1 MNDYDLAHHLAALG
15 SSIVASHF
23 GVVKSGDLKKRSDPV
38 TIADREAEAAI
49 VGFLKTERPTDGILA
64 EEGSGSA
71 ARGRRWIIDPLDGT
85 VNFIHGIPQIS
96 VSIALYEGDQPLV
109 GVVRD
114 VCRDEVFAASFGEG
128 ATLNGEQ
135 IEVTATDD
143 LAHAVVGTGFPYDH
157 HLYAE
162 AYAANLAAVLADV
175 NGIRRMGSAALDL
188 AWVAAGR
195 LDAYWELVLAP
206 WDMAAGVL
214 LVTEAG
220 GRVTTPA
227 GNPLR
232 VGHGGAIASND
243 ALHLSLTAR
252 VAGTLPPHLKE
263 DQ

>member
-1 MNDYDLAHHLAALG
+1 MNDYDLAHQAAAIG
-15 SSIVASHF
+15 AAIVASHF

-49 VGFLKTERPTDGILA
+49 VEFLKTERPNDGILA
-64 EEGSGSA
+64 EEGSGA
-71 ARGRRWIIDPLDGT
+71 AEAGRRWIIDPLDGT
-85 VNFIHGIPQIS
+85 VNFIHAIPQVS
-96 VSIALYEGDQPLV
+96 VSIALYDGDQPLV
-109 GVVRD
+109 GVIQD
-114 VCRDEVFAASFGEG
+114 VCRDEVFAASLGAG
-128 ATLNGEQ
+128 ATLNSGP
-135 IEVTATDD
+135 IEVSGTDD

-157 HLYAE
+157 HLHAE

-214 LVTEAG
+214 IVTEAG
-220 GRVTTPA
+220 GQVTTPA
-227 GNPLR
+227 GNRLR

-243 ALHLSLTAR
+243 VLHRPLTALI
-252 VAGTLPPHLKE
+252 AGTLPPHLKE

>member
-1 MNDYDLAHHLAALG
+1 MNDYDLAHQVAALG
-15 SSIVASHF
+15 ASIVASHF

-49 VGFLKTERPTDGILA
+49 VDFLRTERPDDGILA
-64 EEGSGSA
+64 EEGSGA
-71 ARGRRWIIDPLDGT
+71 AEAGRRWIIDPLDGT
-85 VNFIHGIPQIS
+85 VNFIHAIPQVS
-96 VSIALYEGDQPLV
+96 VSIALYDGDQPLV
-109 GVVRD
+109 GVIHD
-114 VCRDEVFAASFGEG
+114 VCRDEVFAASLGEG
-128 ATLNGEQ
+128 ATLNGGP
-135 IEVTATDD
+135 IEVSATDE

-157 HLYAE
+157 HLHAE
-162 AYAANLAAVLADV
+162 AYANNLAAVLADV

-214 LVTEAG
+214 IVTEAG
-220 GRVTTPA
+220 GRVTTPG

-243 ALHLSLTAR
+243 VLHGPLTSR
-252 VAGTLPPHLKE
+252 IAGTLPPHLKE